1 MFTVTML
8 SRQALVSRSHTQ
20 MLSVVPTTAHQPF
33 SPTGTAAVR
42 ASEVSYQ
49 PCAPSVMVRTCSKY
63 SFVACRY
70 SPDFVSL
77 PFALDALVP
86 ALVSLVLAALAL
98 VLAALAAPVAVLAAL
113 DAVWASFFAAAALLA
128 AAVLLVL
135 ASSRAASAFF
145 ALA

>member
-63 SFVACRY
+63 SFMACRY

-86 ALVSLVLAALAL
+86 ALVSLVLAALA
-98 VLAALAAPVAVLAAL
+98 APVAVLAAL
-113 DAVWASFFAAAALLA
+113 DAVWASFFAAAALAA

>member
-49 PCAPSVMVRTCSKY
+49 PCASSVMVRTCSKY
-63 SFVACRY
+63 SFMACRY

-86 ALVSLVLAALAL
+86 ALVSLVLAALA
-98 VLAALAAPVAVLAAL
+98 APVAVLAEL
-113 DAVWASFFAAAALLA
+113 DAVWASFFAAAALAA

-135 ASSRAASAFF
+135 ASFRAASAFF

>member
-98 VLAALAAPVAVLAAL
+98 VLAVLAAL